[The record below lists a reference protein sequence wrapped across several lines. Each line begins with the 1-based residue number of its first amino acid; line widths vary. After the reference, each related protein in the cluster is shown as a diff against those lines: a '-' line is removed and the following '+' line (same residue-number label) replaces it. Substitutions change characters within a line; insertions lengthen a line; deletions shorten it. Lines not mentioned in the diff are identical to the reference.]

1 MDKVKAIKYC
11 VTGIFSAFLIF
22 ALSFCKGEKKPAPGQ
37 DDSLAVIRV
46 DSLPEKA
53 EESLPSW
60 FREIPQKPGTLYAV
74 GRGKSSRMN
83 LSREKAMLNAQAAL
97 ARLFAQKKNK
107 ATDSLNVLLTR
118 SHVVKEKQ
126 VRRGNRWYTYVLI
139 EMPLN

>member
-1 MDKVKAIKYC
+1 MKAIKYC
-11 VTGIFSAFLIF
+11 VTGLFSAFLIF
-22 ALSFCKGEKKPAPGQ
+22 ALSFCKGEKKPVPKQ
-37 DDSLAVIRV
+37 DDTLAVVRE
-46 DSLPEKA
+46 DSLSEKTEA
-53 EESLPSW
+53 ALTSW
-60 FREIPQKPGTLYAV
+60 LREIPQKPGTLYAV
-74 GRGKSSRMN
+74 GRGSSSRMN

-97 ARLFAQKKNK
+97 ARLFAQEKKK